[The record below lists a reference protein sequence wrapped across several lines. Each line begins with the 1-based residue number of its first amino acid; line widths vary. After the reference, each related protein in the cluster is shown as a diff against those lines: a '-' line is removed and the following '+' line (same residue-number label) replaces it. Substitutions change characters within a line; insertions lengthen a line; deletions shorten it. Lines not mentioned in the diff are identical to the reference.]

1 MAASFDGWDE
11 DPASLR
17 PAAHHGARSDAVA
30 PHAPHAV
37 IGYGVDHAVLCRRLE
52 CESFARLEADALQR
66 HVDLRADDAV
76 VVADHELRRPER
88 IRPLAATLSPNRA
101 TATSGAADLCK

>member
-1 MAASFDGWDE
+1 MRIRHCSGRRRVTVPDQF
-11 DPASLR
+11 
-17 PAAHHGARSDAVA
+17 AVA
-30 PHAPHAV
+30 PYVPHAV
-37 IGYGVDHAVLCRRLE
+37 IGYGVDRAVLCRRLE

-88 IRPLAATLSPNRA
+88 IRPLAATLRPNRA
-101 TATSGAADLCK
+101 TATSPVSYTHLTLPTIYSV